1 MGLDEGASS
10 GTAMTDLQ
18 WKFRLRALLTKVD
31 GVAAQVALQDG
42 FVEID
47 SIIAGWIDELG
58 GKINPPW
65 ASRPLTIS
73 WGLYLLEALSG
84 LDENSL
90 IAIDKQ
96 WAAILWPP
104 SQYPQY
110 AGHTISWIL
119 GQEEAAGSIKARL
132 FCDALAVFL
141 GAGHCQTVLS
151 LPPQ

>member
-1 MGLDEGASS
+1 
-10 GTAMTDLQ
+10 MTDLR
-18 WKFRLRALLTKVD
+18 WEFRLRALLTKVD
-31 GVAAQVALQDG
+31 GVAAQVAVQDG

-47 SIIAGWIDELG
+47 SIITGWIDELG

-73 WGLYLLEALSG
+73 WGLALLEALSG
-84 LDENSL
+84 MDEDQL
-90 IAIDKQ
+90 IALDKQ

-104 SQYPQY
+104 AEYPQY
-110 AGHTISWIL
+110 EGHTISWIL

-151 LPPQ
+151 LPPE